1 LTDERMPSENERH
14 LGHLAHLHSL
24 AVRHRVWHRFEPD
37 SRIFK
42 EALKFGRWISW
53 NGVYDCLSRIG
64 KVEIH
69 LSRCVSN
76 IQYLQLP
83 RATST
88 YESQLLRSKLE
99 SPAGCRKNCSHSMTP
114 ILPQN
119 CQVNPSH

>member
-1 LTDERMPSENERH
+1 MPSENERH

-53 NGVYDCLSRIG
+53 NGVYDCLSWIG

-83 RATST
+83 RATSA
-88 YESQLLRSKLE
+88 YESQLVRFKLE
-99 SPAGCRKNCSHSMTP
+99 SPDGLAKNLHSYHDSNS
-114 ILPQN
+114 LPSY
-119 CQVNPSH
+119 QVNPSH